1 LRQRTRQ
8 LERILCSH
16 GRSSFL
22 LLLFLFLVLED
33 DVRVLPVPE
42 QLVLCGRLFLL
53 LLCIVL
59 LLGSALLPAPLL
71 RRE

>member
-22 LLLFLFLVLED
+22 LLLFLFVLEY